1 MNKRFALILI
11 ALALLLTTAAWSWDL
26 RLSPAMRPIAPA
38 PTKVVP
44 QIDVVYTDTAPTID
58 GDIDLTGEWADAE
71 VVHVTG
77 TRDMDVYFLADENYL
92 YLGYD
97 LLDNSDLV
105 NGDASVFLFD
115 NNNDDAWPDDCPGTT
130 EGIYAAGYF
139 DGSMNEYY
147 TTVYNDGGTP
157 NACQPNNPTEY
168 VQAAIGMSSK
178 GNVQIEMRMDFTAG
192 QLYGAPEETIGIA
205 LGEVNNDTN
214 DYFWPAGV
222 GPSNMDPGL
231 FADMTYP
238 SFTPMDDDTGPDDDD
253 TGPDDDDT
261 GPDDDDTGPDDDDTN
276 PDDDTDDDDTDDDD
290 TDDDDTDDDDDDND
304 DYIPPIDDDDDDDD
318 DNGSGGDDNLSGSRG
333 SDDSGGG
340 CA

>member
-157 NACQPNNPTEY
+157 A
-168 VQAAIGMSSK
+168 
-178 GNVQIEMRMDFTAG
+178 DFKQVEHEPDEE
-192 QLYGAPEETIGIA
+192 QLA
-205 LGEVNNDTN
+205 LGGYLTASALRIRESPFFLTEVTLVHA
-214 DYFWPAGV
+214 AGKRRV
-222 GPSNMDPGL
+222 GEDIIVGTAFIIIEP
-231 FADMTYP
+231 FAQ
-238 SFTPMDDDTGPDDDD
+238 
-253 TGPDDDDT
+253 
-261 GPDDDDTGPDDDDTN
+261 
-276 PDDDTDDDDTDDDD
+276 
-290 TDDDDTDDDDDDND
+290 
-304 DYIPPIDDDDDDDD
+304 
-318 DNGSGGDDNLSGSRG
+318 
-333 SDDSGGG
+333 
-340 CA
+340 